1 MPHSAI
7 HPGASTDFIKEIE
20 DLENVIFV
28 CFGRPS
34 DSDLPQIGNEDN
46 IIVDLMQHM
55 TGKSHVLVEAEIHN
69 QIDGSYQ

>member
-1 MPHSAI
+1 MSHSVI
-7 HPGASTDFIKEIE
+7 NSGASTDFIKEVE

-28 CFGRPS
+28 CFGRPT
-34 DSDLPQIGNEDN
+34 DADLPQIADEDN
-46 IIVDLMQHM
+46 IIVDLVQHM